1 MDVTTLF
8 KACVKTARLKN
19 KSLTTT
25 AAEKT
30 TTTNRSVEKR
40 KTTAFT
46 EKTRTISHQLT
57 QLRDCLLENRSAYM
71 KFGCHLKGVAQKMTD
86 QERDLIDGETDKIL
100 TICTQLIIELRHE
113 VKSYKAQGQKAEYME
128 NVLESLT
135 TYLKNV
141 FGISNQMR
149 TYRVKKELETY
160 KLLKLKADK
169 RDIPETP
176 KLAKQREKL
185 KSGDGGE
192 GLRRRKNRRKSRAD
206 EERRDSRDG
215 WDIETLSDAELAN
228 NNKSSDEEDALED
241 DNYDSGTD
249 AGDFIAERSFQAD
262 SSSRRSIPSKLAL
275 DEEIAADRSY
285 NLEEE
290 EQQAHELSPE
300 DVQMFELE
308 NKQLLSELK
317 GLSEEIS
324 QIEKN
329 VTEIAKL
336 QDLFTEK
343 VTLQQSDIDRIS
355 NTVVG
360 VTENVKDAND
370 QIREAIQRNA
380 GLRVYILFFLLVMS
394 FSLLFLHWYND

>member
-1 MDVTTLF
+1 MCTIKTLSGHIKSRINIKFSFDHHIQFQTFTIMDITSLF
-8 KACVKTARLKN
+8 KACVKTARLK
-19 KSLTTT
+19 KSRAPATTIV
-25 AAEKT
+25 APVKSIPNE
-30 TTTNRSVEKR
+30 SR
-40 KTTAFT
+40 KFNSNGFSA
-46 EKTRTISHQLT
+46 KTRTICQQLT

-86 QERDLIDGETDKIL
+86 HERDVIDKETDKIL
-100 TICTQLIIELRHE
+100 TICTQLIIEMRKE
-113 VKSYKAQGQKAEYME
+113 VKGVKANAQNAEYME

-176 KLAKQREKL
+176 KMARQRVQTIGHG
-185 KSGDGGE
+185 SNGE
-192 GLRRRKNRRKSRAD
+192 GLRRRRHRMKGGAGSAD
-206 EERRDSRDG
+206 QGSNDEDED
-215 WDIETLSDAELAN
+215 ELLAN
-228 NNKSSDEEDALED
+228 DGQLGNINKSDDENEDDDE

-249 AGDFIAERSFQAD
+249 TGDYIQSAGGEGFGEQRPLTMVD
-262 SSSRRSIPSKLAL
+262 STTRRSIPSKLAL
-275 DEEIAADRSY
+275 DEEIAADQSSY
-285 NLEEE
+285 KLDEE
-290 EQQAHELSPE
+290 EQHGNELSPE
-300 DVQMFELE
+300 DVQMFEQE

-343 VTLQQSDIDRIS
+343 VS
-355 NTVVG
+355 
-360 VTENVKDAND
+360 EN
-370 QIREAIQRNA
+370 
-380 GLRVYILFFLLVMS
+380 
-394 FSLLFLHWYND
+394 